1 MVEQTLEVRGD
12 QDVHRRRGRL
22 VEGAAGV
29 IGAGAQEVGQNV
41 VLVGRADQPAHGQTH
56 LLGVVAR
63 QNVPEVAGGHTEI
76 HGLAPFDCALL
87 GQTEVGVEVVDD
99 LRHEAAPVDGVGAG
113 QADAA
118 LFQLGGDVGVGKDL
132 LDAGLGIV
140 KVALHGVDLHIFSL
154 LGRHLQ
160 MLDLACAVVRVKY
173 LNFNA
178 VEVGVA
184 RQRGLAGVAGGCHQN
199 AGRLGAAQHLLGL
212 DEQLRH
218 ELQGVVLEGAGRAVP
233 QLERIQAVADLD
245 GLARLAAKGSA
256 VGRCR
261 CGVQEISA
269 VIGQK
274 TGQDLFGQLGI
285 GEIFPCVQISLGEG
299 LRHEQTALRCQA
311 ADDSLLC
318 GNAECGISGAQIL
331 HTFTPFLLFSFLY
344 MYKPFWRYTLY
355 TVQAHFVGAS
365 IARPCPSAEAIP

>member
-1 MVEQTLEVRGD
+1 
-12 QDVHRRRGRL
+12 
-22 VEGAAGV
+22 
-29 IGAGAQEVGQNV
+29 
-41 VLVGRADQPAHGQTH
+41 
-56 LLGVVAR
+56 
-63 QNVPEVAGGHTEI
+63 
-76 HGLAPFDCALL
+76 
-87 GQTEVGVEVVDD
+87 
-99 LRHEAAPVDGVGAG
+99 
-113 QADAA
+113 
-118 LFQLGGDVGVGKDL
+118 
-132 LDAGLGIV
+132 
-140 KVALHGVDLHIFSL
+140 
-154 LGRHLQ
+154 

-199 AGRLGAAQHLLGL
+199 ASRLGAAQHLLGL

-285 GEIFPCVQISLGEG
+285 GEIFPCVQIGLGEG
-299 LRHEQTALRCQA
+299 LRHEQTALRCQT

-318 GNAECGISGAQIL
+318 GNAERGISGAQIL

-344 MYKPFWRYTLY
+344 MYKPFLALY
-355 TVQAHFVGAS
+355 RCCERRIAGGYGICPYGLQGSMSVIAPESVRLPQGSLPHPLRREPPRRGGQERLNTQTRPGCNAPAS
-365 IARPCPSAEAIP
+365 RGRRA